1 MRICRYQHKDPR
13 SRVTGSSCLLPRPI
27 ESRLREMLVRSLK
40 TVSDVRFVVPSACS
54 LSSSSASATRTFAAT
69 SAELL
74 NPLPRRAEARSG
86 ASECVDDDASAGEDA
101 AQPMRIVAISSAFTR
116 ILVRELQKP
125 CRLVAGSCC
134 SQRKF
139 GRLQIQ

>member
-1 MRICRYQHKDPR
+1 
-13 SRVTGSSCLLPRPI
+13 
-27 ESRLREMLVRSLK
+27 MLVRSLK

-101 AQPMRIVAISSAFTR
+101 AQPMRIVAISSAFTM

-125 CRLVAGSCC
+125 CRLSRGPVQVWAVTNTMISSFRFVC
-134 SQRKF
+134 SHRSVNHQP
-139 GRLQIQ
+139 